1 MPSFDGATPLVA
13 AAAAGHAATVETLL
27 RHGASPDAQHRGASS
42 ALVVAADAGHAA
54 TVDVLARHGADVER
68 GFPLLDAVKRNSVEV
83 VSVLLRHGA
92 SVNRAHARSGATPAC
107 VAARAG
113 HVELL
118 QRLHRTGADVDASCV
133 GLVPRTLLPKGNR
146 WPPRL
151 AVLGA
156 VAAAFI
162 TFVVARRA
170 TATSPRANKRRR
182 RKVRGPPGP
191 SFPEPLDAGD
201 GSAVRGSGRGV
212 DADRA
217 PLRTPLGGNS
227 PITPPSAPQ
236 PIRPPPVLHSGGGGR
251 AVPWSEP
258 RPRRP
263 ETDKGFGAFRMPLAP
278 PLEVDS
284 DPETSI
290 NQATP
295 RRRVRRGAF
304 DAEPRTPR
312 TPHTPALTIQSD
324 VSDDES
330 IRRRRPALAPVTP
343 RRVGRAGARAADEG
357 AHERKWAA

>member
-1 MPSFDGATPLVA
+1 M
-13 AAAAGHAATVETLL
+13 
-27 RHGASPDAQHRGASS
+27 
-42 ALVVAADAGHAA
+42 
-54 TVDVLARHGADVER
+54 
-68 GFPLLDAVKRNSVEV
+68 
-83 VSVLLRHGA
+83 
-92 SVNRAHARSGATPAC
+92 
-107 VAARAG
+107 
-113 HVELL
+113 
-118 QRLHRTGADVDASCV
+118 
-133 GLVPRTLLPKGNR
+133 
-146 WPPRL
+146 
-151 AVLGA
+151 
-156 VAAAFI
+156 
-162 TFVVARRA
+162 
-170 TATSPRANKRRR
+170 
-182 RKVRGPPGP
+182 
-191 SFPEPLDAGD
+191 
-201 GSAVRGSGRGV
+201 
-212 DADRA
+212 
-217 PLRTPLGGNS
+217 
-227 PITPPSAPQ
+227 
-236 PIRPPPVLHSGGGGR
+236 
-251 AVPWSEP
+251 PWSEP